1 MGVER
6 SNRRKSF
13 VIKVQ
18 LLSCEGEHFDQ
29 DAFLPVSIKS
39 CDNRARRICNHIE
52 QKGSCC
58 KPYSRNHTNQH
69 IISITIT
76 ILIVN
81 KTHSNPCRAYATYVG
96 STSCPRPSHV
106 EVEGRCLSLCAGS
119 LSRRMLYMHKLSHL
133 SARATLEF
141 HSHTCRWCRRGGGC
155 SPWSTAARTSA
166 RQRCSSPYAPRT
178 KPPPHLLRSR
188 HCTAASIGSHPHRRR
203 R

>member
-1 MGVER
+1 MNSVTII
-6 SNRRKSF
+6 F
-13 VIKVQ
+13 V
-18 LLSCEGEHFDQ
+18 
-29 DAFLPVSIKS
+29 
-39 CDNRARRICNHIE
+39 
-52 QKGSCC
+52 
-58 KPYSRNHTNQH
+58 
-69 IISITIT
+69 
-76 ILIVN
+76 IVN

-203 R
+203 RLSSWTARAVAGCCVWSRAHAECVRQPQCRAVRLRMRVCNFFKI